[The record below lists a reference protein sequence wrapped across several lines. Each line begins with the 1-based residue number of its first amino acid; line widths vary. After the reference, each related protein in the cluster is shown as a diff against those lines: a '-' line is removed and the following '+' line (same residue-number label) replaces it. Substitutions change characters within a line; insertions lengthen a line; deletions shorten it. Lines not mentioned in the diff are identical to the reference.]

1 MSEATTQP
9 TMQPFVAVGPN
20 GGHRLDRG
28 ARERA
33 TSGPAARWRPA
44 PAAPRRIAVVPAYNE
59 EATVFDVLARLD
71 AHPSVDEVVIVDDG
85 STDNTR
91 AEILRYM
98 AAHPGHRVQLV
109 AFDRNRGMSA
119 AYEAAF
125 RAIGER
131 VARGE
136 LAADDLILTVDADGQ
151 HDPALL
157 DHLIQIVQDENLAAL
172 VAERDLKG
180 SGYTRYKRL
189 GNWLMSAWATLWAG
203 RHWRDVESGF
213 RIFRVGPL
221 LDALQYYKGWKYS
234 ETVEVAVILSRL
246 GYQVRND
253 VTVPVPVFR
262 SRTRLFDVAVDLWS
276 MPAAWWR
283 VTWLRRPPP
292 GIGRRT
298 AITLPLLALVPLAL
312 VLLLV
317 ASKRVFLGTDS
328 INVYI
333 HVWYLKDQLIDH
345 LRFPVRA
352 APLDGGRAVALPYG
366 GAVWVLAALL
376 FAFVQE
382 WAVTWTFVL
391 GVVLL
396 PWAAGV
402 ARRVLRD
409 PWLLLLFLIN
419 PFYVDAIFS
428 FQYAFVWSAVF
439 FFLFVAALDQ
449 RRWIWAAVLGW
460 LAAGTHPIM
469 GLPPVVLYLGWSALR
484 RRTPWHVGAALV
496 VGIGAAL
503 LPLLWLTL
511 QTPAVGENDLKT
523 IVLSVA
529 DVVVRRG
536 TILAVPFA
544 FAAWQAQVRRWW
556 RPLAATIAAG
566 LVVNAVFANGFL
578 GFAQGSYTGIVRT
591 SRDIY
596 RPFVA
601 SGLFEPGARYR
612 VLAPNEREDGLYH
625 LARHGA
631 VLTSELFTE
640 SMFKRSFTLPEYTC
654 FLRAKRVDFVVVE
667 RDYFRQYHTNEQ
679 QLLDTLHALDLAQ
692 PLYHDPH
699 GRYTVYDVIA
709 AAESGRDTGGQVQ
722 VCFR

>member
-1 MSEATTQP
+1 MVQTPTPHIPYHGTPGYARPTTAEA
-9 TMQPFVAVGPN
+9 
-20 GGHRLDRG
+20 RLGRD
-28 ARERA
+28 
-33 TSGPAARWRPA
+33 RPA
-44 PAAPRRIAVVPAYNE
+44 CPRRIAVVPAYNE
-59 EATVFDVLARLD
+59 AATVYDVLARLD
-71 AHPSVDEVVIVDDG
+71 AHPSVDEIVIVDDG
-85 STDNTR
+85 STDHTR

-98 AAHPGHRVQLV
+98 AAHPDHRIQLV
-109 AFDRNRGMSA
+109 AFDQNRGMSA

-125 RAIGER
+125 RAIGAR

-157 DHLIQIVQDENLAAL
+157 DYLIQIVLEEGLAAL

-203 RHWRDVESGF
+203 RRWRDVESGF

-246 GYQVRND
+246 GYRVRND
-253 VTVPVPVFR
+253 VLVPVPVFR
-262 SRTRLFDVAVDLWS
+262 SRTRLVDVAVDLWS

-312 VLLLV
+312 VLVLV
-317 ASKRVFLGTDS
+317 ASKRIFLGTDS

-345 LRFPVRA
+345 LRFPVHA
-352 APLDGGRAVALPYG
+352 APLDGGHAVALPYG
-366 GAVWVLAALL
+366 GVVWLAAALL
-376 FAFVQE
+376 FAFAQE

-402 ARRVLRD
+402 ARRALRD

-419 PFYVDAIFS
+419 PFYIDAIFS

-439 FFLFVAALDQ
+439 FFLFVAALDR
-449 RRWIWAAVLGW
+449 RRWVWAAVLGW

-469 GLPPVVLYLGWSALR
+469 GLPPVVLYLSWTTLR
-484 RRTPWHVGAALV
+484 RHTPLRFAAVLAV
-496 VGIGAAL
+496 VIGVAL

-511 QTPAVGENDLKT
+511 TTPAVGENDLKT
-523 IVLSVA
+523 IMLSVA

-536 TILAVPFA
+536 TILTAPFA
-544 FAAWQAQVRRWW
+544 FAAWQAQVRCRW

-566 LVVNAVFANGFL
+566 LAVNTVFANGFL

-591 SRDIY
+591 SHDMY

-612 VLAPNEREDGLYH
+612 VLAPNEREDGLYY

-640 SMFKRSFTLPEYTC
+640 SMFKRSFTLPQYTC
-654 FLRAKRVDFVVVE
+654 FLRAKQVDFVVVE

-679 QLLDTLHALDLAQ
+679 RLLDTLHALGLAQ
-692 PLYHDPH
+692 PLYRDPR

-709 AAESGRDTGGQVQ
+709 AAESGRDTGGQVKA
-722 VCFR
+722 CFR